1 MIDDDDSVKLSDYCF
16 SVCEALNA
24 AIKEKTKD
32 GLNGSAR
39 LGLEDLE
46 RYRDCPRAFSP
57 VRDPT

>member
-16 SVCEALNA
+16 SVCEVLNA
-24 AIKEKTKD
+24 AIQEKTKD

-46 RYRDCPRAFSP
+46 RYRG
-57 VRDPT
+57 